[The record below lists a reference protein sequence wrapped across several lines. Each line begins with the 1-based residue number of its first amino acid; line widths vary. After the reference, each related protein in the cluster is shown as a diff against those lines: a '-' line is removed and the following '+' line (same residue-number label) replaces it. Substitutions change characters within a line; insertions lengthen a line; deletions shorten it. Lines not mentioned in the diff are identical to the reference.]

1 MRPQDI
7 REMSDEEIR
16 AKIEELYR
24 ELFNLR
30 FQKAIGQAKNTARFK
45 EVRRDIARLK
55 TILRERELGIY
66 PSKEG

>member
-1 MRPQDI
+1 MKPQDI
-7 REMSDEEIR
+7 REMSDEEIK

-30 FQKAIGQAKNTARFK
+30 FQKAIGQVRNTARFK

-66 PSKEG
+66 PPKEG

>member
-16 AKIEELYR
+16 AKIDELYR

-30 FQKAIGQAKNTARFK
+30 FQKAIGQVKNTARFK

-66 PSKEG
+66 PPKEG

>member
-1 MRPQDI
+1 MKPQDI
-7 REMSDEEIR
+7 RAMSDEEIR

-30 FQKAIGQAKNTARFK
+30 FQKAIGQVRNTARFK

-66 PSKEG
+66 PPKEG

>member
-1 MRPQDI
+1 MKPQDI

-30 FQKAIGQAKNTARFK
+30 FQKAIGQVKNTARFK

-66 PSKEG
+66 PPKEG

>member
-1 MRPQDI
+1 MKPQDI

-30 FQKAIGQAKNTARFK
+30 FQKAIGQVRNTARFK

-66 PSKEG
+66 PPKEG